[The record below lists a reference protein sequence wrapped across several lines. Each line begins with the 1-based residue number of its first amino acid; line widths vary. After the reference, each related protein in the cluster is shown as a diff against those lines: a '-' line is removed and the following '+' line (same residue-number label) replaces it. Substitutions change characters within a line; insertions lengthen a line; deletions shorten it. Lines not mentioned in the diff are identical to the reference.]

1 LGIYS
6 PTASLLFAIA
16 AASALSVRQARA
28 LSGRQTGSWA
38 RPETDRIFVDALRRH
53 FPGGTI
59 KELPHHINDA
69 ASPTSASLSWPVYFR
84 KKKQVGA
91 AFCTFRLP
99 GGSRCAANAVESG
112 NPLCQEWT

>member
-16 AASALSVRQARA
+16 AASALSVRQAHA
-28 LSGRQTGSWA
+28 LSGRQTDSWA

-84 KKKQVGA
+84 KKNRSVRHFVLFAFPA
-91 AFCTFRLP
+91 AR
-99 GGSRCAANAVESG
+99 AA
-112 NPLCQEWT
+112 PQMR